1 MFSRFTYMK
10 KISFVFFLLT
20 LSYTSYSQDI
30 FRLNVDTIS
39 SRDLLFQEV
48 EDTIMITRKKKKK
61 KNVFFG
67 IKTKKGFIKTT
78 NGRNNIYENFFYI
91 KEPELKNNYAQELY
105 FYDKK
110 KKKIVKSRKILEG
123 AVMLHG
129 SYIKRFNDQVIE
141 SGLFYFGLK
150 QNRWVRLNRSDILQ
164 DKEIY
169 SLGWYNES
177 IRYFW
182 DIEKQKLKEV
192 LPIKYGEKNGNYYAF
207 HLNGEIAARGKFLHD
222 QRIGLWTEF
231 YDTGKKKREI
241 NYNDD
246 PFNTN
251 KQFIVREWNN
261 NGKLIYDR
269 TLFLK
274 RNN

>member
-1 MFSRFTYMK
+1 MK

-39 SRDLLFQEV
+39 SRDLLFQEA

-67 IKTKKGFIKTT
+67 IKTKKGFIRTT

-91 KEPELKNNYAQELY
+91 KEPELKNNYAQEIY

-251 KQFIVREWNN
+251 KQFILREWNN

>member
-1 MFSRFTYMK
+1 MK
-10 KISFVFFLLT
+10 KTPLTFFLIMIA
-20 LSYTSYSQDI
+20 SISYSQDI
-30 FRLNVDTIS
+30 FRLNADTIS
-39 SRDLLFQEV
+39 SRDLLFQEA
-48 EDTIMITRKKKKK
+48 EDTLMITRKKKKK
-61 KNVFFG
+61 KNIFFG
-67 IKTKKGFIKTT
+67 KKTKKGFIRTIS
-78 NGRNNIYENFFYI
+78 GRNNIYENFFYI
-91 KEPELKNNYAQELY
+91 KDPELKNVYAQELY

-110 KKKIVKSRKILEG
+110 KKKIVKSRKILED
-123 AVMLHG
+123 ALMLHG
-129 SYIKRFNDQVIE
+129 TYTKRFNDQVIE
-141 SGLFYFGLK
+141 SGTFYYGLK
-150 QNRWVRLNRSDILQ
+150 QNRWIRLNRSDILQ

-169 SLGWYNES
+169 YLGWFDES

-182 DIEKQKLKEV
+182 DTEKLKLKEV

-222 QRIGLWTEF
+222 KRIGVWTEF
-231 YDTGKKKREI
+231 YNTGKKKREI
-241 NYNDD
+241 NYNED